1 MKTAFDNLKLNDNYR
16 VDSDKNGDKHV
27 LKIYAQDEL
36 IAKKVKIKQSIR
48 YFAIA
53 NYQDYL
59 IENPE
64 EI

>member
-36 IAKKVKIKQSIR
+36 IAKKIIIKKSIR

-59 IENPE
+59 TEDSEN
-64 EI
+64 I